1 MKERVGFP
9 IAEYEE
15 ISPMI
20 RGKIKVRFVL
30 QVIILSWVVL
40 LKKKTQQY
48 IKKTINRREKYKKQ
62 YKDKEN

>member
-20 RGKIKVRFVL
+20 LSKNKVRFVL

-62 YKDKEN
+62 HKDKEN

>member
-20 RGKIKVRFVL
+20 LGKIKVRLFPHL
-30 QVIILSWVVL
+30 FPCLFPQLFP
-40 LKKKTQQY
+40 
-48 IKKTINRREKYKKQ
+48 RC
-62 YKDKEN
+62 